1 MQQGSHATPC
11 DVLWLVSPLNS
22 PSVAGTTTAEMQA
35 LLARICFVER
45 VAHFVGDLCVC
56 PTFFRFH
63 CQVRN
68 LQTELA

>member
-11 DVLWLVSPLNS
+11 DVLWLVSPLHS
-22 PSVAGTTTAEMQA
+22 PSVAGTTTAEVQA

-45 VAHFVGDLCVC
+45 VAHFVRDLCVC
-56 PTFFRFH
+56 PTFFCFH
-63 CQVRN
+63 CRVWH